1 MIRRRAAA
9 LVATLVTAALPAA
22 ARAGSTQ
29 ESIFQDDN
37 HLVYASTST
46 VQSTLD
52 SLAALGVDRVRITV
66 KWSAVAPDP
75 MGSVYPSNFNASDP
89 AAYPAANWAPYD
101 RVLELALAHG
111 IGVDFN
117 VTAPGPLW
125 AMKHGAPTAKE
136 ADHYAPNV
144 NEWSQFVSAVGTRY
158 DGSYVP
164 PAPPSTTTTPPPN
177 GLLGL
182 PITLPTLSPDAAP
195 SAAAAAAQGSAPT
208 NPLALP
214 RVHYWEIWN
223 EPNVDGWLAP
233 QWRKIGRANVL
244 NSPRLYRQYL
254 DAAFGALFQT
264 SHTTAHDTILIG
276 DTAPEGYPGPTVYP
290 EAEPMPFMQAL
301 YCVNGLY
308 HPLGGRA
315 AANLGCPTKFNAAAF
330 RNAHPALFTAT
341 GYAHHPYYFYFP
353 PSFVSTNTG
362 FVPMANLS
370 RLEGGL
376 DRVYR
381 LYRAG
386 GHVPLY
392 LTEYGYQTNP
402 PDPYQTVSPAQQAAY
417 LNQADYMAYRDPRVR
432 SVSQFLLYD
441 DNPDGTQ
448 AGGSVAYWATF
459 QTGLVYANGTR
470 KPAYQA
476 YLLPIWI
483 PYSHYRRGSSTPLWG
498 QLRPA
503 PRGSKQKAKIEWS
516 ASTRGP
522 FKTLTTVKVS
532 SKFEY
537 FTIGVKPPGS
547 GVLRIVWTDPGHGTI
562 ASRLASVTAI

>member
-1 MIRRRAAA
+1 MIRRSRRAAV
-9 LVATLVTAALPAA
+9 LVATLVTAAIPAA
-22 ARAGSTQ
+22 ARADSTQ

-37 HLVYASTST
+37 HLVYASAGT
-46 VQSTLD
+46 VANTLD
-52 SLAALGVDRVRITV
+52 TLAELGVDRVRITV
-66 KWSAVAPDP
+66 KWSAVAPAP
-75 MGSVYPSNFNASDP
+75 MSSAYPTNFNASDP
-89 AAYPAANWAPYD
+89 ASYPAANWAPYD
-101 RVLELALAHG
+101 RVLELALARG

-117 VTAPGPLW
+117 ITAPGPIW

-164 PAPPSTTTTPPPN
+164 PAPPTSSTTPPPN
-177 GLLGL
+177 GILGL
-182 PITLPTLSPDAAP
+182 PITLPTLSREAAP
-195 SAAAAAAQGSAPT
+195 YTPPSGATAT
-208 NPLALP
+208 NPQALP

-233 QWRKIGRANVL
+233 QWRKVGRANVL

-254 DAAFGALFQT
+254 DAAFGALYQT
-264 SHTTAHDTILIG
+264 SHTAAHDTILIG
-276 DTAPEGYPGPTVYP
+276 DTAPEGYPVPTVYP
-290 EAEPMPFMQAL
+290 EVEPMPFVQAL

-308 HPLGGRA
+308 HPLSGQA
-315 AANLGCPTKFNAAAF
+315 AANLGCPTKFSGAAF
-330 RNAHPALFTAT
+330 RKAHPALFTAT

-353 PSFVSTNTG
+353 PSFVSSNTG

-376 DRVYR
+376 DRAYR
-381 LYRAG
+381 LYGAG
-386 GHVPLY
+386 GHLPLY

-441 DNPDGTQ
+441 DNPDPTQ
-448 AGGSVAYWATF
+448 TTGSVAYWATF
-459 QTGLVYANGTR
+459 QTGLLTAGGTK

-476 YLLPIWI
+476 YMLPIWI
-483 PYSHYRRGSSTPLWG
+483 PYSHFRRGSSTPVWG

-522 FKTLTTVKVS
+522 FKMLATFKVAGRFEHFTV
-532 SKFEY
+532 
-537 FTIGVKPPGS
+537 GVRPPGS
-547 GVLRIVWTDPGHGTI
+547 GYIRVVWTDGSHGTI
-562 ASRLASVTAI
+562 TSRLAPVSAI